1 MHTNNKISSLGIAR
15 NLACTLAVAIS
26 AYTIPVVA
34 TAQTSASSAG
44 KMEMGAN
51 ASSDASMKM
60 RKSMDDMHEK
70 MGQMKMTGDADHD
83 FVMMMRSHHQAAIDM
98 AQVEV
103 DTGKDAAMISAAKKI
118 IAAQKK
124 EIAQFDAWMKK
135 HPMK

>member
-1 MHTNNKISSLGIAR
+1 MYNNKISGLRIAR
-15 NLACTLAVAIS
+15 NLTCSLAVAIS

-51 ASSDASMKM
+51 ASGDASMKM

-70 MGQMKMTGDADHD
+70 MGQMKMTGDVDHD